1 MSATAPMPR
10 PRRRWI
16 WVTVAIITAIV
27 VVLPVGARLWLK
39 GEIQHQA
46 EPLTIYSQPI
56 TELVVHAPGVDVSI
70 SRGGGSQVIV
80 ARTISWLFTRPSVR
94 QVRRGHILMI
104 SASCQPNVFED
115 CQVSL
120 GVQVPA
126 RMTVQAAVGSGTI
139 AVSGLTGQLTL
150 KATSGAI
157 TMTDIGGPVR
167 ASVTSGSLIA
177 YNLSSPQLD
186 ASADSGSLSMSFVNP
201 PQLLELT
208 VGAGSATATMP
219 PGSRYRVSGHRGPGL
234 LNIAR
239 GLSDVRSAQV
249 IRASV
254 GAGLLA
260 IAYPP

>member
-1 MSATAPMPR
+1 MPR

-27 VVLPVGARLWLK
+27 VVVPVAARLWLK
-39 GEIQHQA
+39 GEIKHQA

-70 SRGGGSQVIV
+70 SRGGGNHVIV
-80 ARTISWLFTRPSVR
+80 ARTISWLFTRPAIQQVR
-94 QVRRGHILMI
+94 QGRMLQI
-104 SASCQPNVFED
+104 SARCPQPNAFED
-115 CQVSL
+115 CQVGL
-120 GVQVPA
+120 GLQVPA
-126 RMTVQAAVGSGTI
+126 RMTVQVTVGSGTI
-139 AVSGLTGQLTL
+139 AVSGLTGQLDL

-167 ASVTSGSLIA
+167 ASVTSGSLTA
-177 YNLSSPQLD
+177 DGLSSPRLD
-186 ASADSGSLSMSFVNP
+186 ASADSGSLSMSFVSP
-201 PQLLELT
+201 PQLLALT

-219 PGSRYRVSGHRGPGL
+219 PGSHYRVTGHRGPGL
-234 LNIAR
+234 LKIAP
-239 GLSDVRSAQV
+239 GISDVKSAQL